1 MGGDFYTHPL
11 TAEGRKLATEAIKRN
26 GVTLEY
32 DKTLAESVDHHMK
45 TYRDAAGGRPIKAF
59 VNVGGGLVSR
69 GSGVWDRGL
78 TMGAAPSQPGD
89 APSSASAPGDAA
101 PAGLFD
107 RMQQAGVP
115 IINVTDIKNL
125 AKDYRLPVN
134 PASTPR
140 IGDGGVYRNWTQ
152 VRIVAGLLLVALA
165 AVLFFARFVL
175 LAATSEGT
183 VDTYFGT
190 APRSFAAWIR
200 SFGIRLPLRPA
211 PSELP
216 VQKD

>member
-1 MGGDFYTHPL
+1 MGG
-11 TAEGRKLATEAIKRN
+11 
-26 GVTLEY
+26 
-32 DKTLAESVDHHMK
+32 
-45 TYRDAAGGRPIKAF
+45 
-59 VNVGGGLVSR
+59 
-69 GSGVWDRGL
+69 
-78 TMGAAPSQPGD
+78 APSQPGD